1 MFSFQGAS
9 ESLQSRDS
17 MKFLVSKELQSISL
31 VEISGIEPLTSCLQG
46 RRSPSWAKP
55 PYFHIGGPKWTR
67 FSAEKPRRLQQS
79 TGLLPR
85 AGFRVHFGLPPSRYP
100 KLPGLNFSFSLL
112 EEWWAKMDSNHR
124 PHDYQSCALA
134 SWAIGPYWSLL
145 LAWVLLPLYPLNWI
159 T

>member
-9 ESLQSRDS
+9 EFLSSRDS
-17 MKFLVSKELQSISL
+17 MKHLLSQSCFSQSLFL

-55 PYFHIGGPKWTR
+55 PSLCVLTR
-67 FSAEKPRRLQQS
+67 SLYQLKAQRSGFQLERRSRFAREHFAFRRNAEFAKRTS
-79 TGLLPR
+79 T
-85 AGFRVHFGLPPSRYP
+85 S
-100 KLPGLNFSFSLL
+100 
-112 EEWWAKMDSNHR
+112 WWAKMDSNHR

-145 LAWVLLPLYPLNWI
+145 LVQVHFPLYPLNWI